1 MKNPVFAARA
11 FCKDPVPSRI
21 LVILI
26 FLFSIIGCRDKS
38 DIEARRKAAHP
49 KAVQFLVQAEYL
61 YKEGRYGQALFLAD
75 SAAYYEPDL
84 ADIWMLEGMIYTQL
98 LQFDNAEKAY
108 KRILEIDRNY
118 PGIHLNLG
126 NTALRKGEP
135 RRALG
140 FYDGEKGS
148 EVKASVALQKGR
160 AYEALSRPDS
170 AKMMYMAA
178 IEADS
183 TMATAYM
190 RLGTLFKNEG
200 ELESALG
207 YIRSG
212 LRLMPDN
219 PNYRYVYGSIL
230 LLNGQAAEAAAEF
243 KTVVETQPWNY
254 WANYSLGQAL
264 VRAQEVELGKSYLAR
279 AENLTKQVRT
289 LQDWENLARSNPDQ
303 QGIWLNYSDVLAR
316 SGQIEKAIHAAN
328 VAKSLGPISLA
339 FQCNLATLHMLN
351 ADTTTAMA
359 MYRELV
365 AIDSTFADGWLNLG
379 VGLAAIGQ
387 TAEAGMAFRKA
398 RKYNPNDPLPEKYL
412 KELEGRDQ

>member
-1 MKNPVFAARA
+1 MRNFDFSRRT
-11 FCKDPVPSRI
+11 FCDSPVPSHI

-26 FLFSIIGCRDKS
+26 FLFSITGCSDKS

-49 KAVQFLVQAEYL
+49 KAVQFLVHAEYL

-84 ADIWMLEGMIYTQL
+84 ADVRMLEGMIYTQL

-108 KRILEIDRNY
+108 KRILEIDPSY

-140 FYDGEKGS
+140 FYDREKAS

-170 AKMMYMAA
+170 ARMMYMAA

-200 ELESALG
+200 ELEPALEHVRNG
-207 YIRSG
+207 V
-212 LRLMPDN
+212 RLMPDN

-230 LLNGQAAEAAAEF
+230 LLNDQAAEAAAEF
-243 KTVVETQPWNY
+243 RTVVEKQPWNY

-264 VRAQEVELGKSYLAR
+264 VRAQETELGKKYLAR
-279 AENLTKQVRT
+279 AESLTTQVRT
-289 LQDWENLARSNPDQ
+289 LQDWENLARDNPDQ

-387 TAEAGMAFRKA
+387 TAEAKMAFRKA
-398 RKYNPNDPLPEKYL
+398 LKYNPNDPLPEKYL

>member
-1 MKNPVFAARA
+1 MKNQVFSVRA
-11 FCKDPVPSRI
+11 FCKSSALSRI

-26 FLFSIIGCRDKS
+26 FPLSIVGCSDKS

-84 ADIWMLEGMIYTQL
+84 ADIRMLEGMIYTQL
-98 LQFDNAEKAY
+98 LQFDSAEKAY

-126 NTALRKGEP
+126 NTALRKGQP
-135 RRALG
+135 RRALA
-140 FYDGEKGS
+140 FYDREKAS

-160 AYEALSRPDS
+160 AYEALFRPDS

-183 TMATAYM
+183 TIATAYM
-190 RLGTLFKNEG
+190 RLGALFKEEG
-200 ELESALG
+200 EIKPALG
-207 YIRSG
+207 YVRNG
-212 LRLMPDN
+212 VRLVPDN
-219 PNYRYVYGSIL
+219 PNYRFVYGNIL
-230 LLNGQAAEAAAEF
+230 LLNNQAAEAAAEF
-243 KTVVETQPWNY
+243 KTVVEKQPWNY

-279 AENLTKQVRT
+279 AESLTTQVRT
-289 LQDWENLARSNPDQ
+289 LEDWENLARSNPDQ
-303 QGIWLNYSDVLAR
+303 QGIWLNYSDALAR

-328 VAKSLGPISLA
+328 VAKSLGPTSPA

-398 RKYNPNDPLPEKYL
+398 LKFNPDDPLPEKYL

>member
-1 MKNPVFAARA
+1 MKNQVFSLRTCCTSPA
-11 FCKDPVPSRI
+11 PSHI
-21 LVILI
+21 LAILASL
-26 FLFSIIGCRDKS
+26 LFITSCRDKS

-49 KAVQFLVQAEYL
+49 KAVQFLVHAEYL

-84 ADIWMLEGMIYTQL
+84 ADIRMLEGMIYTQL

-108 KRILEIDRNY
+108 QRILEMDPNY

-140 FYDGEKGS
+140 LYDGEKAL

-170 AKMMYMAA
+170 AKMMYLAA

-190 RLGTLFKNEG
+190 RLGTLLKNEG
-200 ELESALG
+200 ELEPALKYVG
-207 YIRSG
+207 KG

-219 PNYRYVYGSIL
+219 PNYRFVHGSIL
-230 LLNGQAAEAAAEF
+230 LLNNQAAEAAAEF
-243 KTVVETQPWNY
+243 RKVVDQQPWNY

-264 VRAQEVELGKSYLAR
+264 VRAQQPDLGKKYLAR
-279 AENLTKQVRT
+279 AESLTTQVRT
-289 LQDWENLARSNPDQ
+289 LQDWENLARDNPDQ
-303 QGIWLNYSDVLAR
+303 QGIWLNYSDALAR
-316 SGQIEKAIHAAN
+316 SGQIEKAIHAAHI
-328 VAKSLGPISLA
+328 AKSLGPTSLA

-351 ADTTTAMA
+351 ADTTIAMG

-365 AIDSTFADGWLNLG
+365 TIDSTFADGWLNLG
-379 VGLAAIGQ
+379 VGLVAIGH
-387 TAEAGMAFRKA
+387 TAEARLAFRKA
-398 RKYNPNDPLPEKYL
+398 HKYNPDDPLPGKYL
-412 KELEGRDQ
+412 KELDSRGQ